1 MDFSSL
7 GLSEA
12 LLRAVAEQG
21 YSSPTPIQSQAIPAV
36 LAGRDLLAAA
46 QTGTGKTAAF
56 TLPLLQ
62 RLADD
67 TLANDWLGRIP
78 RVLVL
83 VPTRELAAQ
92 VSVRIYAGNLPPDL
106 IEKEFAEHGRV
117 RSMNL
122 ARDIFS
128 GRCRGFIEMEG
139 HEARA
144 AINALNGHT
153 LRGNCLRVNEERPR
167 GRSGGAGAPLAI
179 GATVP
184 QALTN
189 PGSRA

>member
-1 MDFSSL
+1 ML
-7 GLSEA
+7 TLY
-12 LLRAVAEQG
+12 RYRIRHAVV
-21 YSSPTPIQSQAIPAV
+21 QSQEKTTWIFLHWGFPKPSCAPSPNRATRRPLPSNRRRFPPYWPAEIFWPRPRPV
-36 LAGRDLLAAA
+36 
-46 QTGTGKTAAF
+46 KTAAF

-106 IEKEFAEHGRV
+106 TEKEFAEYGRV
-117 RSMNL
+117 RFMNL

-128 GRCRGFIEMEG
+128 GRCRGFGFIEMEG

-144 AINALNGHT
+144 AST
-153 LRGNCLRVNEERPR
+153 P
-167 GRSGGAGAPLAI
+167 
-179 GATVP
+179 
-184 QALTN
+184 
-189 PGSRA
+189 

>member
-106 IEKEFAEHGRV
+106 AEKEFAEHGRV
-117 RSMNL
+117 RFMNL

-128 GRCRGFIEMEG
+128 GRCRGFGFIEMEG

-144 AINALNGHT
+144 AST
-153 LRGNCLRVNEERPR
+153 P
-167 GRSGGAGAPLAI
+167 
-179 GATVP
+179 
-184 QALTN
+184 
-189 PGSRA
+189 